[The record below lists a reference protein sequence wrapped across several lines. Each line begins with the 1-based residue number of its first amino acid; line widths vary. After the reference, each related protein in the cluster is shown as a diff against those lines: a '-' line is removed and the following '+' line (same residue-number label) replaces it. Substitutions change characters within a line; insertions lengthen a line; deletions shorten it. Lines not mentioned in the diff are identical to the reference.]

1 MKYILSGHSSFYL
14 REGWLN
20 KSFYKIF
27 DNDIQK
33 KIEIGYFGKGNIIN
47 AIDQLGMGSVMVDSL
62 KFWLEF
68 LGVVEKNENKIILSE
83 VAKIIFSKDK
93 YLENKNSLWLLH
105 FNIFN
110 KKNERAVVWETAFDK
125 KYSNTFSKELLEER
139 VKLFYVENE
148 IKVSEKSITD
158 TVNVFFKTYTRDLK
172 NENPEENIISP
183 FVKLDYLHKN
193 DVEEYRF
200 RNIMSNEISPFIIY
214 YFLFKELNG
223 FQKNDEIKVSVA
235 YEKIN
240 KIIRMAY
247 LEFEKII
254 SRLEFYKVLTVD
266 RAAGL
271 DNMKFKKEYLTERE
285 ILEKILEREVI

>member
-1 MKYILSGHSSFYL
+1 MKYILSGHGSFYL

-20 KSFYKIF
+20 KFFHKVLN
-27 DNDIQK
+27 NDIQK
-33 KIEIGYFGKGNIIN
+33 EIEIGYFGKGNIIN

-68 LGVVEKNENKIILSE
+68 LGIIEKNDKKIVLSE
-83 VAKIIFSKDK
+83 IAKIIFTKDR

-110 KKNERAVVWETAFDK
+110 KKNEIAVVWEIAFDK

-139 VKLFYVENE
+139 VKLFYSENE
-148 IKVSEKSITD
+148 LKVSEKSISD
-158 TVNVFFKTYTRDLK
+158 TVNVFLKTYNYDSK
-172 NENPEENIISP
+172 NDNPEENIISP
-183 FVKLDYLHKN
+183 FIKLDYLLKN
-193 DVEEYRF
+193 DIEEYRF
-200 RNIMSNEISPFIIY
+200 RNIMSNDISPFMVY
-214 YFLFKELNG
+214 YFMFKEFEEFKN
-223 FQKNDEIKVSVA
+223 NDEIKISVA

-240 KIIRMAY
+240 KIIKMAY

-254 SRLEFYKVLTVD
+254 SKLELNKVLTVD

-271 DNMKFKKEYLTERE
+271 DNIKFKKEYYTERE